1 MQVEISGNWVYVYS
15 GRQTQEK
22 NADPK
27 EVGYKDPFEVVHCI
41 RLDKITGLKVDHA
54 FEDMSVTI
62 FAEGHPY
69 PIRLTFGYRNC
80 YRINCHG
87 ATVCKLGDALGIS
100 REYIWGMDRR
110 SEQTA
115 LSVQRVDELQMKE
128 D

>member
-15 GRQTQEK
+15 GRTMNEK
-22 NADPK
+22 NPDLK

-41 RLDKITGLKVDHA
+41 RLDKITGLKVDHV

-69 PIRLTFGYRNC
+69 PIRLTFGSRNC

-87 ATVCKLGDALGIS
+87 AAVCKLQDALGIP
-100 REYIWGMDRR
+100 REFVWDMNKR

-115 LSVQRVDELQMKE
+115 LSVQRADEAQE
-128 D
+128 ET